1 MEFTFAPG
9 FEFLILLRVWTHVDS
24 LASESNHCQE
34 HEGQTQLNSTAWPGV
49 LVVVVLVA
57 GAPATMPAEMMW
69 KLSGT
74 CVSAMQAKT
83 EAS

>member
-1 MEFTFAPG
+1 MLTLLHQSQISQAHHAKPN
-9 FEFLILLRVWTHVDS
+9 LIQR
-24 LASESNHCQE
+24 
-34 HEGQTQLNSTAWPGV
+34 PGV
-49 LVVVVLVA
+49 RVVVVLVA

>member
-9 FEFLILLRVWTHVDS
+9 FEFSILLRVLTHVDS

-34 HEGQTQLNSTAWPGV
+34 HDAKPNLIQRPGV
-49 LVVVVLVA
+49 LVVVVLAA

-74 CVSAMQAKT
+74 
-83 EAS
+83 